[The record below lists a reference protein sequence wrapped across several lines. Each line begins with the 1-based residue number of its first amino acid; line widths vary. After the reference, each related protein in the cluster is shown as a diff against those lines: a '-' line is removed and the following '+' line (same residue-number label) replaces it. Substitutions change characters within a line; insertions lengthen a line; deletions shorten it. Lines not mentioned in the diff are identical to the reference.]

1 MKIFRLFVMALL
13 LGGAIAGY
21 AYYRTTQPYQGF
33 AEPVFVDIPH
43 GANTRFIGDLLAS
56 KGVVR
61 NPWDFIA
68 ARVMQ
73 QVVGRNATLQ
83 AGEYRFAQAASPN
96 EVLSRVAHGD
106 IFFFRLIVPEGYN
119 MFDMAAAIKKLGT
132 FSDAAFLKEARNPA
146 LIKDLDPEAPSLEG
160 YLFPDTY
167 HLSRS
172 TTPHQL
178 VMTMTDRFRNAWRS
192 LDGKAVHKTVTLAS
206 LVEREARRPEER
218 PLIAAVFENRLDIGM
233 KLDCDP
239 TTVYAALLAGDYRGK
254 IYRSDLDR
262 ASPWNTYRSA
272 GLPPGPIANPGL
284 SSLKAALH
292 PETSEYLYFVAKGD
306 GSGGHT
312 FSQTLAEHQE
322 ATQTLRRAE
331 KQQTQN

>member
-1 MKIFRLFVMALL
+1 VKFFRLLMIAALL
-13 LGGAIAGY
+13 SGLVAGY
-21 AYYRTTQPYQGF
+21 TYYRTTVRYQGF
-33 AEPVFVDIPH
+33 REQVFVDIPH
-43 GANTRFIGDLLAS
+43 GANTRFIGDLLAR

-68 ARVMQ
+68 ARAIQ

-83 AGEYRFAQAASPN
+83 AGEYQFTKGASPN
-96 EVLSRVAHGD
+96 EVLGRIARGD

-167 HLSRS
+167 HLSRT

-178 VMTMTDRFRNAWRS
+178 VMTMTDRFRTTWNS
-192 LDGKAVHKTVTLAS
+192 LNGKEVHKTVTLAS

-218 PLIAAVFENRLDIGM
+218 PMIASVFDNRLDMGM

-254 IYRSDLDR
+254 IYRSDLERD
-262 ASPWNTYRSA
+262 SPWNTYRSP

-292 PETSEYLYFVAKGD
+292 PESSQYLYFVAKGD

-312 FSQTLAEHQE
+312 FSQTLAQHQE
-322 ATQTLRRAE
+322 ATQVLRRAE
-331 KQQTQN
+331 KQSSQN

>member
-1 MKIFRLFVMALL
+1 MIAALL
-13 LGGAIAGY
+13 SGLVAGY
-21 AYYRTTQPYQGF
+21 TYYRTTVRYQGF
-33 AEPVFVDIPH
+33 REQIFVDIPH
-43 GANTRFIGDLLAS
+43 GANTRFIGDLLAR

-68 ARVMQ
+68 ARAMQ

-83 AGEYRFAQAASPN
+83 AGEYQFTKAASPN
-96 EVLSRVAHGD
+96 EVLGRIARGD

-146 LIKDLDPEAPSLEG
+146 LIKDFDPEAPSLEG

-167 HLSRS
+167 HLSRT

-178 VMTMTDRFRNAWRS
+178 VMTMTDRFRTTWNS
-192 LDGKAVHKTVTLAS
+192 LNGKEVHKTVTLAS

-218 PLIAAVFENRLDIGM
+218 PMIASVFDNRLDMGM

-254 IYRSDLDR
+254 IYRSDLERD
-262 ASPWNTYRSA
+262 SPWNTYRSP

-292 PETSEYLYFVAKGD
+292 PESSQYLYFVAKGD

-312 FSQTLAEHQE
+312 FSQTLAQHQE
-322 ATQTLRRAE
+322 ATQVLRRAE
-331 KQQTQN
+331 KQSSQN

>member
-1 MKIFRLFVMALL
+1 VKFFRLLL
-13 LGGAIAGY
+13 VAAVLCGLAGAY
-21 AYYRTTQPYQGF
+21 LYYRTSAPYQGF
-33 AEPVFVDIPH
+33 GEQVFLDIPH
-43 GANTRFIGDLLAS
+43 GANTRFIGDLLAR

-61 NPWDFIA
+61 NSWDFIA
-68 ARVMQ
+68 ARAIQ
-73 QVVGRNATLQ
+73 QVVGRNTTLQ
-83 AGEYRFAQAASPN
+83 AGEYQFTKPASPN
-96 EVLSRVAHGD
+96 EVLSRIARGD
-106 IFFFRLIVPEGYN
+106 IFYFRLVVPEGYN

-146 LIKDLDPEAPSLEG
+146 LIKELDPEAPSLEG

-167 HLSRS
+167 HLSRT

-178 VMTMTDRFRNAWRS
+178 VMTMTDRFRTAWAS
-192 LDGKAVHKTVTLAS
+192 LNGKSVHKTVTLAS

-218 PLIAAVFENRLDIGM
+218 PMIASVFENRLEMGM

-254 IYRSDLDR
+254 IYRSDLER
-262 ASPWNTYRSA
+262 ESPWNTYRSP

-292 PETSEYLYFVAKGD
+292 PEASQYLYFVAKGD
-306 GSGGHT
+306 GSGGHS
-312 FSQTLAEHQE
+312 FSRSLSEHQE
-322 ATQTLRRAE
+322 ATQALRRAE
-331 KQQTQN
+331 KQSSQN

>member
-1 MKIFRLFVMALL
+1 VKFFRLLAIVVVLGAL
-13 LGGAIAGY
+13 AAGF
-21 AYYRTTQPYQGF
+21 AYFRTTQTYQGF
-33 AEPVFVDIPH
+33 QDQVYLDIPH
-43 GANTRFIGDLLAS
+43 GANTRFIGDLLAR

-61 NPWDFIA
+61 SSWDFIA
-68 ARVMQ
+68 ARAIQ
-73 QVVGRNATLQ
+73 QVVGRNITLQ
-83 AGEYRFAQAASPN
+83 AGEYRFARPASPN
-96 EVLSRVAHGD
+96 EVLYRIARGD

-119 MFDMAAAIKKLGT
+119 MFDTAAAVKKLGT
-132 FSDAAFLKEARNPA
+132 FSDAAFLKEVRNPA
-146 LIKDLDPEAPSLEG
+146 LIKDLDPDAPSLEG

-167 HLSRS
+167 HLTRA

-178 VMTMTDRFRNAWRS
+178 AMAMTDRFRNAWRS
-192 LDGKAVHKTVTLAS
+192 LDGKSVHKTVTLAS

-218 PLIAAVFENRLDIGM
+218 PRIASVFENRLDLGM

-262 ASPWNTYRSA
+262 ESPWNTYKSP

-292 PETSEYLYFVAKGD
+292 PESSQYLYFVAKGD
-306 GSGGHT
+306 GSGGHAFT
-312 FSQTLAEHQE
+312 QTLAEHQE

>member
-1 MKIFRLFVMALL
+1 MKFFRLLL
-13 LGGAIAGY
+13 LAAVLCGLVGAY

-33 AEPVFVDIPH
+33 GEQVFVDIPH
-43 GANTRFIGDLLAS
+43 GANTRFIGDLLAR

-61 NPWDFIA
+61 GPWDFIA
-68 ARVMQ
+68 ARAIQ
-73 QVVGRNATLQ
+73 QVVGRNITLQ
-83 AGEYRFAQAASPN
+83 AGEYQFTKAASPN
-96 EVLSRVAHGD
+96 EVLYRIARGD

-119 MFDMAAAIKKLGT
+119 MFDLAAAIKKLGT
-132 FSDAAFLKEARNPA
+132 FSEAAFLKEARNPA
-146 LIKDLDPEAPSLEG
+146 LIKDLDPDAPSLEG

-167 HLSRS
+167 HLSRA
-172 TTPHQL
+172 TTAHQL
-178 VMTMTDRFRNAWRS
+178 VMTMTDRFRNAWRG
-192 LDGKAVHKTVTLAS
+192 LDGKGVHKTVTLAS

-218 PLIAAVFENRLDIGM
+218 PMIASVFENRLEMGM

-239 TTVYAALLAGDYRGK
+239 TTVYAALLAGEYRGK

-262 ASPWNTYRSA
+262 ESPWNTYRSP

-292 PETSEYLYFVAKGD
+292 PESSQYLYFVAKGD

-331 KQQTQN
+331 KQSSQN